1 MMRRCFTSMLA
12 MFALAVASV
21 TWAQNYPARPV
32 RVVIPFPPGGNVDVF
47 GRVLWPQV
55 EKELGQTVVIDNR
68 GGANGML
75 GSHIV
80 ANATPDGY
88 TMLNVSFSFAVNP
101 SIVRKMPFDVVKD
114 FAPVTDVALGT
125 GYLMVSH
132 PGFPPKTVKE
142 LIALAKQQPG
152 KVRYSTAGV
161 GNGQHLTGALFAE
174 RAGIDMLHV
183 PYKGGGPAVIAVIGG
198 EVQIHYPAPAVGIPH
213 VKAGRLKGLGFT
225 GNKRLTTLPDV
236 PTVAESAIP
245 GFFADA
251 GWHGVFAPA
260 KTPPAV
266 VKKVQEAISRALQ
279 APHVRDHFLNNGYE
293 PQGHTP
299 AEWGKL
305 FRADLKRYAEITRI
319 AKIEPQ

>member
-1 MMRRCFTSMLA
+1 MK
-12 MFALAVASV
+12 AS
-21 TWAQNYPARPV
+21 R
-32 RVVIPFPPGGNVDVF
+32 F
-47 GRVLWPQV
+47 GS
-55 EKELGQTVVIDNR
+55 KQTVVIDNR

-88 TMLNVSFSFAVNP
+88 TMLHVSFSFAVNP
-101 SIVRKMPFDVVKD
+101 SIVRKMAFDVVKD

-125 GYLMVSH
+125 GYLMVSN
-132 PGFPPKTVKE
+132 PGFPAKTVKE

-152 KVRYSTAGV
+152 TVRYSTAGV

-183 PYKGGGPAVIAVIGG
+183 PYKGGGPAMTAVVGG
-198 EVQIHYPAPAVGIPH
+198 ETQIHYPAPAVGIPH
-213 VKAGRLKGLGFT
+213 VKAGRVRGLGFT
-225 GNKRLTTLPDV
+225 GKKRLVSLPDV
-236 PTVAESAIP
+236 PAIGETVT
-245 GFFADA
+245 GFYADA

-260 KTPPAV
+260 KTPAAI
-266 VKKVQEAISRALQ
+266 VKKVQEAISKALQ
-279 APHVRDHFLNNGYE
+279 VPQVRDHFLNAGYE
-293 PQGHTP
+293 PQGNSP
-299 AEWGKL
+299 AEWGKR